1 MYVHTKKD
9 RLSQDWNSNK
19 IHFAFFR
26 DIGKEFDSCVRTTHT
41 YWKPTPRKMK
51 PASSFYWA
59 LSSIKYS
66 IAQNQKALIVHL
78 DFPSTDGRV
87 RQWPFVK
94 LKLAAESNLYSN
106 LNSRAAEQAPPL
118 HIQPVLYTRGSSEST
133 FSDLH
138 RSF

>member
-1 MYVHTKKD
+1 MY
-9 RLSQDWNSNK
+9 Q
-19 IHFAFFR
+19 
-26 DIGKEFDSCVRTTHT
+26 
-41 YWKPTPRKMK
+41 
-51 PASSFYWA
+51 
-59 LSSIKYS
+59 IKYS
-66 IAQNQKALIVHL
+66 IAQNQKALIV

-106 LNSRAAEQAPPL
+106 LNSRAEQAPPL
-118 HIQPVLYTRGSSEST
+118 HIQPVLYTRGSCEST